1 VKRMPRPLV
10 LAAAAAISVA
20 GLSGCMELSEQ
31 TTTLQYAPSDGT
43 QITVDGVKIA
53 NALLVS
59 DGNGKPANLVATV
72 ANSTRENATV
82 TISGEG
88 LDARIPVQG
97 NDAVNI
103 GPDGDQQVHVAS
115 LNARPGEMVN
125 VQVDAGGQPQAFDIP
140 VVDGTLPEYS
150 TLVPTPTATS

>member
-1 VKRMPRPLV
+1 MPRPLV
-10 LAAAAAISVA
+10 LAAAAAFSVA

-31 TTTLQYAPSDGT
+31 TTQLQYAPSDGT
-43 QITVDGVKIA
+43 QINVDGVGVL

-59 DGNGKPANLVATV
+59 EGNGSPANLVATV
-72 ANSTRENATV
+72 SNHTRDNATV

-88 LDARIPVQG
+88 LNARISVQG

-103 GPDGDQQVHVAS
+103 GPDGDQQVRVAS

-125 VQVDAGGQPQAFDIP
+125 VQVDTGGQPQPFTIP
-140 VVDGTLPEYS
+140 VVDGTLPEYA
-150 TLVPTPTATS
+150 TLVPTSAPTF

>member
-1 VKRMPRPLV
+1 MKRMPRPLV
-10 LAAAAAISVA
+10 LAAAAALSVA

-31 TTTLQYAPSDGT
+31 TTALQYAPSDGT
-43 QITVDGVKIA
+43 QINVGGVKIA
-53 NALLVS
+53 NAILVS
-59 DGNGKPANLVATV
+59 EGSGSPANLVATV
-72 ANSTRENATV
+72 ANETRQNATV

-88 LDARIPVQG
+88 LDARITVQG

-103 GPDGDQQVHVAS
+103 GPEGDQQVRVAS

-125 VQVDAGGQPQAFDIP
+125 VQVDAGGQPQPFVIP
-140 VVDGTLPEYS
+140 VVDGTLPEYA